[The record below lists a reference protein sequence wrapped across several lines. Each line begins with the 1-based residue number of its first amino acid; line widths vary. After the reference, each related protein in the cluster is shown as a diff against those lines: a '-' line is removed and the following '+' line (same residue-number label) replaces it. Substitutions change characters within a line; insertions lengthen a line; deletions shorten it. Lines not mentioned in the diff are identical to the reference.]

1 MSCKNDILKNAIFRF
16 KRLIISIME
25 PFGKRYRYISIFDYV
40 LQSPKN
46 AKFLSLSLEDSWYT
60 VAKCYRPDGKYD
72 TEAHE
77 LKNGIS
83 LFDWLALVNDAVCF
97 KDSDLVLTSNG
108 YALNDAKDYKS
119 ISYYGDYSYG
129 LVRDNAKFCQIK
141 RKKKVYIEEAFFLDG
156 MWSWNWYH
164 FVTQV
169 LPKMKFL
176 SMIPREV
183 PILVSK
189 QLAMENNFQAIFRV
203 FLEKHDALDRQIIYL
218 SDGRAYSVKR
228 LYVASAQGLVIPDL
242 NKNTTNVVRPEWAL
256 YKKSTISFIRKTLL
270 SVMDS
275 AKTYPQHI
283 YITRRNASGRRR
295 FNEEE
300 IVAFVESAGYTVV
313 APEEYSIQEQVA
325 LFNNAKNII
334 ACSGAA
340 LTNLIYCQPG
350 CKIIIMNNY
359 QSQIGIFNTIASLV
373 CANSISISGYD
384 YAMQKGDDSQD
395 AFTIEPDKVKN
406 AIQQMDMII

>member
-1 MSCKNDILKNAIFRF
+1 MNSKNVILNNAVFGF

-25 PFGKRYRYISIFDYV
+25 IFGKKYRYISIFDYV
-40 LQSPKN
+40 LQSSKK

-60 VAKCYRPDGKYD
+60 VAKCYHQDGKYD
-72 TEAHE
+72 TEAHK
-77 LKNGIS
+77 LKKGIN
-83 LFDWLALVNDAVCF
+83 LFDWLVLVCDAVCF
-97 KDSDLVLTSNG
+97 KDSDLVLTADG
-108 YALNDAKDYKS
+108 YALNDAKEYKF

-141 RKKKVYIEEAFFLDG
+141 RKKKVYIKEAFFLDG

-169 LPKMKFL
+169 LPKMKYL
-176 SMIPREV
+176 SMIPKDV

-203 FLEKHDALDRQIIYL
+203 FLEKHDALNRNIIYL

-242 NKNTTNVVRPEWAL
+242 NKNTANVVRPEWVL
-256 YKKSTISFIRKTLL
+256 YKKSTILFIRETLL
-270 SVMDS
+270 SIKDS
-275 AKTYPQHI
+275 TKTYPPYI

-300 IVAFVESAGYTVV
+300 IITLVESAGYVVV

-359 QSQIGIFNTIASLV
+359 QSQIGIFNTIASIV
-373 CANSISISGYD
+373 GANSISISGYD
-384 YAMQKGDDSQD
+384 YEMRKGDDVQD
-395 AFTIEPDKVKN
+395 AFTIQPDKVKD
-406 AIQQMDMII
+406 AIQQMGMII